1 MSQTND
7 KAKLTARL
15 TDLIAAVTQRGNRLE
30 VMNGKVYEVK
40 RRLIGEVEENG
51 NVSIVKK

>member
-7 KAKLTARL
+7 TPKLTARL
-15 TDLIAAVTQRGNRLE
+15 TDLITAVTQRGNRLE

-40 RRLIGEVEENG
+40 RSLIGEVEENG

>member
-1 MSQTND
+1 MLQTND

-15 TDLIAAVTQRGNRLE
+15 TDLITAVTQRGNRLE